1 MKKEHLTE
9 MDVTISYDDQ
19 ERARRAGGQLDVL
32 ADAFRA
38 SPGRMA
44 ALEIA
49 IGAGVA
55 LLRFIRADGERWD
68 TCLWA
73 HQVARAAVDPAYRA
87 ALVRIVLRQV
97 DRRIG
102 RRTLARHG
110 IVLGGRGELLPA

>member
-1 MKKEHLTE
+1 

-32 ADAFRA
+32 ADAFRDA
-38 SPGRMA
+38 PTAPKWA

-55 LLRFIRADGERWD
+55 LLRFIREDGERWD

-73 HQVARAAVDPAYRA
+73 HQVARAAVDAAYRA

-97 DRRIG
+97 NRRIG
-102 RRTLARHG
+102 TRTLARHG